1 MPEKLDYRSGKG
13 GTTRVKTEMIEL
25 VDKIRAAQASHNESK
40 KQKEKEFQEGIFS
53 SSDLS

>member
-1 MPEKLDYRSGKG
+1 M
-13 GTTRVKTEMIEL
+13 KTEMIEL
-25 VDKIRAAQASHNESK
+25 VDKIRAAQASHNESE